1 MAVAVSARIVDDF
14 PPLGSLTLEE
24 QETAACVAVLA
35 ALRGFPS
42 SLVAVSLAN
51 ERDMRRARAS
61 IVSEPP
67 NHVDYNVRADAQELL
82 PLIADTALLRHFTE
96 RHESSCSRAGTLHTS
111 LPDPPGLPL
120 EQHHTSQ
127 CLQALAQAV
136 RVFLDNTAMLLCKLE
151 SQCESHGMRLLELKR
166 YIQPVADGVRVLTPI
181 VRGVEDEGWGSTEV
195 LDMLHAA
202 STRPDVREA
211 EGLIRFVL
219 QATCAPYLHLL
230 SSWMQEG
237 RLDDDIHSEF
247 FVSACTTASADVH
260 TATTDAHAEP
270 TNSTTPATGQ
280 GEWRG
285 AEGWE
290 GAKVEGQRFVVRCDA
305 VPVLFQS
312 VADDVLAT
320 GQLVHAL
327 REHGYLKQQIPSEEK
342 AEQPRM
348 QLGSL
353 EESVGVRTQA
363 VQQTMLDLT
372 LNKSH
377 LLGHLLTIRRVLLL
391 SQADFLSDFMALAS
405 EELCK
410 PASRASQARID
421 LSLGASLRSSTAA
434 NDPNCDRLSARLVPV
449 DPPSPSTSSLQQQPL
464 RSQPLQSQSPHLQR
478 TPAQPPQSRLRQSRE
493 SMDGA
498 DLLSSLQAYEQYE
511 HLLGDDADDDSFA
524 SHAAAAAA
532 AGSGD
537 GSGGG
542 GGGGG
547 SGADG
552 DGRQIYS
559 NPLSL
564 LPQVT
569 PVRPVSPAA
578 AVAAQAARRGG
589 AERRGASGES
599 GWEAIYIDYQAPW
612 PVSAVVPPSA
622 LQAYNR
628 LFRFLLA
635 ARRTHLHLALAWS
648 ALQLTR
654 GLKVE
659 GTMLQR
665 VHWLRHRMA
674 CAVTAILDHVAYAVI
689 SPNFDLMT
697 SRLTKA
703 TSFHQ
708 LVQEHQS
715 FLDTCLSEGLL
726 DSCPHIREKLSS
738 LLSISLRFATSVST
752 TIHTAS
758 SLPGLDS
765 SSSAAGGGGW
775 GGGGGRGGYGVEG
788 RTSGGELADY
798 AYGDATSD
806 AKGRAARA
814 AFRRQLA
821 AEELQRGLEEEGFVE
836 EMRSTH
842 TAFAASLR
850 AATAAIA
857 SALRDHP
864 VLLSLHLALTAVAK
878 GLP

>member
-1 MAVAVSARIVDDF
+1 MAVDMAALVVDDF
-14 PPLGSLTLEE
+14 SPLGSLTPEK

-42 SLVAVSLAN
+42 SLVRIRLAN
-51 ERDMRRARAS
+51 ERGVLGARAS
-61 IVSEPP
+61 LVAEPP
-67 NHVDYNVRADAQELL
+67 HQLPYNIQAEAATLL
-82 PLIADTALLRHFTE
+82 PLIATTALLRHFTE
-96 RHESSCSRAGTLHTS
+96 RHESSRTRAAMLCTS
-111 LPDPPGLPL
+111 LPEPPGLPL
-120 EQHHTSQ
+120 QQQHTSQ
-127 CLQALAQAV
+127 CLQALAQAI

-151 SQCESHGMRLLELKR
+151 SQCESHGIRLLELKR
-166 YIQPVADGVRVLTPI
+166 CIQPVADGMRVLEPF

-219 QATCAPYLHLL
+219 QASCAPYLHLL

-237 RLDDDIHSEF
+237 SLEDDIHGEF
-247 FVSACTTASADVH
+247 FISSCTTASADAH
-260 TATTDAHAEP
+260 TATTDADAEP
-270 TNSTTPATGQ
+270 TNSTAPATGQ

-305 VPVLFQS
+305 VPVLFRS

-327 REHGYLKQQIPSEEK
+327 REHGYLKQLIPSEKEV
-342 AEQPRM
+342 EQPRM

-353 EESVGVRTQA
+353 EESVGARTQA
-363 VQQTMLDLT
+363 VQQTMIDLT

-391 SQADFLSDFMALAS
+391 SQADFLSDFMALAG

-434 NDPNCDRLSARLVPV
+434 SDPNCDRLSARLVLA
-449 DPPSPSTSSLQQQPL
+449 DSPSPSHTSLQQQPL
-464 RSQPLQSQSPHLQR
+464 HSQSPHSQP
-478 TPAQPPQSRLRQSRE
+478 TPAQPPQSHLQQSRE

-498 DLLSSLQAYEQYE
+498 DLLSSLQAYEEYE
-511 HLLGDDADDDSFA
+511 DLLGDDAHGDSLA
-524 SHAAAAAA
+524 AHAAAAAA
-532 AGSGD
+532 AGGGEGD
-537 GSGGG
+537 
-542 GGGGG
+542 
-547 SGADG
+547 D
-552 DGRQIYS
+552 RHLYS

-569 PVRPVSPAA
+569 PVRPISPA
-578 AVAAQAARRGG
+578 AVAAAQAPRGER
-589 AERRGASGES
+589 AERRGVSGES

-612 PVSAVVPPSA
+612 PVSAVVPPAA
-622 LQAYNR
+622 LQGYNR

-674 CAVTAILDHVAYAVI
+674 CAVTAILDHVAHAVI

-708 LVQEHQS
+708 LVMEHQS
-715 FLDTCLSEGLL
+715 FLNTCLSEGLL
-726 DSCPHIREKLSS
+726 DSCPQIREKLSS
-738 LLSISLRFATSVST
+738 LLSISLRFATTVST

-765 SSSAAGGGGW
+765 SSSSAAAGGGGGW
-775 GGGGGRGGYGVEG
+775 GGGRGGYGVEG
-788 RTSGGELADY
+788 RISGGELADY

-814 AFRRQLA
+814 AFRRRLA
-821 AEELQRGLEEEGFVE
+821 AEELQRGLEGEGFVE
-836 EMRSTH
+836 EMRFVWGKGVGEGGEGGAMQ

-850 AATAAIA
+850 ATTATIA